1 MCNILYKNMSAS
13 KEITKEILNDTDFE
27 FSKHFCYKSALGHG
41 SFGYVVLAVSKSTLE
56 TMAVK
61 VSHS

>member
-1 MCNILYKNMSAS
+1 MSAS